1 MPSVVPII
9 LRRMRM
15 PLVVLIVAYSI
26 ATVGFTLIPGVDD
39 QGNPWR
45 MSFFEAFYVVSYTG
59 STIGFG
65 EVPYDFSG
73 GQRMWTMVSIYLT
86 VFSWLYSVGTIISL
100 LQDKSFRQELNRVQ
114 LQRSL
119 NRFREPFYVICGY
132 GDTGKLLTRSLLSRG
147 MRVVVVDRDPE
158 AIDAL
163 RVKDQGLYV
172 PGFTLDAEIPGNL
185 VKAGLQH
192 PLCRGVLAVTDNN
205 HTNLKI
211 ATTVKLLNKH
221 SKVFCRAGS
230 EENANNMLSF
240 GTDLVVNPNQD
251 FARRLLL
258 GIRQP
263 DTHRVYDWLT
273 SLPGAALP
281 ERPMPPRGRW
291 ILCGFGPFGR
301 AVYEALSQEPGIDMV
316 VVTPHLQQPGVPAG
330 SVEGKGTEAVTLR
343 EAGIDQAVAIV
354 AATPDDADN
363 LSIMMT
369 ARELNSGIYM
379 VAQQNRLHNRLLFR
393 AINPE
398 LPVQTS
404 FLVASRFLSVLNA
417 PLLKEFLQEA
427 EVQGNDWN
435 GELLQRM
442 ASITDTITPESW
454 HVQIGDE
461 QTPAVTLALRLE
473 EPVSLGN
480 LCRSPRHRR
489 QCLDVVPLMLRRNGR
504 NMLLPDEKE
513 VLEPGDRVLF
523 CGTSKAQTQMQW
535 SLRHLNALRY
545 VQTGNQRP
553 DGLIWRWLARRRAAP
568 ADVRES

>member
-1 MPSVVPII
+1 MPSVVPMI
-9 LRRMRM
+9 LRRMRV

-86 VFSWLYSVGTIISL
+86 VFSWLYSVGIIISL
-100 LQDKSFRQELNRVQ
+100 LQDKNFRQELSRVQ

-119 NRFREPFYVICGY
+119 RRFREPFYVICSY

-147 MRVVVVDRDPE
+147 MRVVIVDKDPE
-158 AIDAL
+158 AIDSL
-163 RVKDQGLYV
+163 RIKDQGLYV
-172 PGFTLDAEIPGNL
+172 PGFTVDAEIPGNL
-185 VKAGLQH
+185 VKAGLKH
-192 PLCRGVLAVTDNN
+192 PLCRGVLAVTENN

-221 SKVFCRAGS
+221 SQVFCRAGS

-240 GTDLVVNPNQD
+240 GTDLVVNPYQD

-273 SLPGAALP
+273 SLPGAGLP
-281 ERPMPPRGRW
+281 ERPMPPQGRW

-301 AVYEALSQEPGIDMV
+301 AVYEALSKEAGIDLV
-316 VVTPHLQQPGVPAG
+316 VVTPHPNQPDVPAG

-343 EAGIDQAVAIV
+343 EAGIDKAVALV
-354 AATPDDADN
+354 VATPDDADN
-363 LSIMMT
+363 LSVMMT
-369 ARELNSGIYM
+369 ARELNSSIYM
-379 VAQQNRLHNRLLFR
+379 VALQNRLHNRLLFQ
-393 AINPE
+393 AVNPE

-427 EVQGNDWN
+427 EKQGNEWN
-435 GELLQRM
+435 EQLLERM
-442 ASITDTITPESW
+442 AGITTTITPESW

-461 QTPAVTLALRLE
+461 ETPAVTLALRLG
-473 EPVSLGN
+473 EPVTLGN
-480 LCRSPRHRR
+480 LCRSPRHRLT
-489 QCLDVVPLMLRRNGR
+489 CLDAIPLMLRRNGR
-504 NMLLPDEKE
+504 NTLLPDEKE
-513 VLEPGDRVLF
+513 KLEPGDRLLF
-523 CGTSKAQTQMQW
+523 CGTDKANDLMQW

-545 VQTGNQRP
+545 VQTGHQRP
-553 DGLIWRWLARRRAAP
+553 DGLVWRWLAKRRAAP
-568 ADVRES
+568 VDVRE